1 MTSRK
6 TTSLT
11 TTTSTMARE
20 VRHAMAGSDLAQ
32 AEIARRLNVNRQTVN
47 RFVRGRREWTPERI
61 DQAAAILG
69 VSLSATVAR

>member
-1 MTSRK
+1 
-6 TTSLT
+6 
-11 TTTSTMARE
+11 
-20 VRHAMAGSDLAQ
+20 MAGSDLAQ

-47 RFVRGRREWTPERI
+47 RFIRGRREWTPERI